1 MTMTELKPCP
11 FCDGEIETK
20 DFDFLASHL
29 YRCKKCKS
37 GFILQPVTGFSAE
50 DVWNMKNTKYFPSEV
65 QQAIER
71 MKPVVI
77 KPKLLDEYHPDG
89 SVYLIKCENC
99 KQEYKLIGFEFSSEI
114 QHCRKC
120 GQAQLLDWDEDGR
133 IDTALQKP

>member
-1 MTMTELKPCP
+1 MSELKPCP
-11 FCDGEIETK
+11 FCGGDVELVGINVQLQK
-20 DFDFLASHL
+20 MRFVCS
-29 YRCKKCKS
+29 KC
-37 GFILQPVTGFSAE
+37 GAE
-50 DVWNMKNTKYFPSEV
+50 VVLNDDVEWNTRHYPPEV
-65 QQAIER
+65 QQAVER

>member
-1 MTMTELKPCP
+1 MSELKPCP
-11 FCDGEIETK
+11 FCGGKASLSEVSFCLELMQFICADCGTRFFMK
-20 DFDFLASHL
+20 DD
-29 YRCKKCKS
+29 
-37 GFILQPVTGFSAE
+37 I
-50 DVWNMKNTKYFPSEV
+50 WNRRVYPPEV